1 MHIGVPKERRPFEF
15 RVGLPPA
22 GVNLF
27 TKHGHTV
34 YVETKA
40 GEGAGFTDD
49 DYAAAGGQI
58 VYNQEEVFGRPDLI
72 LKFAR
77 PMRDEIEMMRPE
89 ICITGFLHL
98 AASRQDKIETLLEK
112 KITSIAYEQVEE
124 EDEYKPILTP
134 LSQIGGRMAIQVAA
148 RFMQNDQGGKP
159 LRTNEERSLA

>member
-34 YVETKA
+34 YVETEA

-49 DYAAAGGQI
+49 DYSAAGGQI
-58 VYNQEEVFGRPDLI
+58 VYNQDEIFGRPDLI
-72 LKFAR
+72 MKFAR
-77 PMRDEIEMMRPE
+77 PLRDEIDMMRPE

-98 AASRQDKIETLLEK
+98 A
-112 KITSIAYEQVEE
+112 
-124 EDEYKPILTP
+124 
-134 LSQIGGRMAIQVAA
+134 
-148 RFMQNDQGGKP
+148 
-159 LRTNEERSLA
+159 